1 LVDLQN
7 KIIRKAQKSLKIDF
21 VCFQGIDFTKYM
33 LHMSTGVAFIMVA
46 INLQL
51 RFIYRDIND
60 LRIQEP
66 HDVTGIRLMNFKHNL
81 YQCSFSLIPELKHE
95 LAVWQ
100 RAAASVSSYS
110 KDEDAVRDTLLK
122 KVRRLAGELKI
133 KMKSVGVGEE
143 VYKSNLEELQKKVK
157 SQLVKFSLRFLTV

>member
-1 LVDLQN
+1 
-7 KIIRKAQKSLKIDF
+7 
-21 VCFQGIDFTKYM
+21 M
-33 LHMSTGVAFIMVA
+33 
-46 INLQL
+46 
-51 RFIYRDIND
+51 
-60 LRIQEP
+60 
-66 HDVTGIRLMNFKHNL
+66 
-81 YQCSFSLIPELKHE
+81 KHE

-133 KMKSVGVGEE
+133 KMKSAGVGEE

-157 SQLVKFSLRFLTV
+157 KCLA